1 MAARAHGPR
10 NHALRDGYVR
20 ARWYSVAGTRTTP
33 THVMRAQKNNVSDD
47 VPGANDRWT
56 ISPRSQMMK
65 ASMTRNADRFA
76 DPRGFRPRTYAP
88 RNALTTRAAK
98 GSIAPRVRTNST
110 GPPAVIRTQSRRR
123 PARRGADSSPSHA
136 RPRASWRR
144 RDIVAPRCS
153 CQRRPRAGAGG

>member
-10 NHALRDGYVR
+10 NQALRDGYVR

-33 THVMRAQKNNVSDD
+33 THVTRAQKNNVSDD

-65 ASMTRNADRFA
+65 ASMTRNADRLA
-76 DPRGFRPRTYAP
+76 EPRGVRPRTYAP

-98 GSIAPRVRTNST
+98 GRGAPIERENSVDLR
-110 GPPAVIRTQSRRR
+110 PRSRRR
-123 PARRGADSSPSHA
+123 
-136 RPRASWRR
+136 RR
-144 RDIVAPRCS
+144 RR
-153 CQRRPRAGAGG
+153 

>member
-33 THVMRAQKNNVSDD
+33 THVTRAQKNNVSDD

-56 ISPRSQMMK
+56 ISPRSQIMK

-76 DPRGFRPRTYAP
+76 EPRGLRPRAARGSSAP
-88 RNALTTRAAK
+88 
-98 GSIAPRVRTNST
+98 SERTNSAGIAT
-110 GPPAVIRTQSRRR
+110 VIPTQSRRHR
-123 PARRGADSSPSHA
+123 ARRGADNSPGHA
-136 RPRASWRR
+136 RPRAS
-144 RDIVAPRCS
+144 
-153 CQRRPRAGAGG
+153 

>member
-88 RNALTTRAAK
+88 RNALTTSAPN
-98 GSIAPRVRTNST
+98 GSSA
-110 GPPAVIRTQSRRR
+110 SRL
-123 PARRGADSSPSHA
+123 SSAMRSH
-136 RPRASWRR
+136 PIS
-144 RDIVAPRCS
+144 S
-153 CQRRPRAGAGG
+153 L

>member
-10 NHALRDGYVR
+10 NQALRDGYVR

-33 THVMRAQKNNVSDD
+33 THVTRAQKNNVSDD

-76 DPRGFRPRTYAP
+76 EPRGFRPRTYAP
-88 RNALTTRAAK
+88 RNALTTSASRLSSA
-98 GSIAPRVRTNST
+98 
-110 GPPAVIRTQSRRR
+110 IRSH
-123 PARRGADSSPSHA
+123 PISSL
-136 RPRASWRR
+136 
-144 RDIVAPRCS
+144 
-153 CQRRPRAGAGG
+153 

>member
-33 THVMRAQKNNVSDD
+33 THVTRAQKNNVSDD

-76 DPRGFRPRTYAP
+76 EPRGFRPRTYAP
-88 RNALTTRAAK
+88 RNELTTRAAR
-98 GSIAPRVRTNST
+98 GSSAPSERTNSAGT
-110 GPPAVIRTQSRRR
+110 ASVIPTQSRRR
-123 PARRGADSSPSHA
+123 RARRGADNSPSHA
-136 RPRASWRR
+136 RLRAS
-144 RDIVAPRCS
+144 
-153 CQRRPRAGAGG
+153 

>member
-1 MAARAHGPR
+1 MAARAKGPR

-33 THVMRAQKNNVSDD
+33 THVTRAQKNNVSDD

-65 ASMTRNADRFA
+65 ASITRNADRFA
-76 DPRGFRPRTYAP
+76 EPRGFRPRTYAP

-98 GSIAPRVRTNST
+98 GRVAPSERTNSP
-110 GPPAVIRTQSRRR
+110 GAPAVIQTRSRRR
-123 PARRGADSSPSHA
+123 RARRGAGSSPS
-136 RPRASWRR
+136 RVRLRA
-144 RDIVAPRCS
+144 P
-153 CQRRPRAGAGG
+153 RRPRDS

>member
-10 NHALRDGYVR
+10 NQALRDGYVK

-33 THVMRAQKNNVSDD
+33 THVTRAQKNNVSDD

-76 DPRGFRPRTYAP
+76 EPRGFRP

-98 GSIAPRVRTNST
+98 GRVAPIERTNSM
-110 GPPAVIRTQSRRR
+110 VIRTRSRRR
-123 PARRGADSSPSHA
+123 RARRGADSSPSHA
-136 RPRASWRR
+136 RPRAS
-144 RDIVAPRCS
+144 
-153 CQRRPRAGAGG
+153 

>member
-10 NHALRDGYVR
+10 NQALRDGYVR

-56 ISPRSQMMK
+56 ISPRSEMMK

-98 GSIAPRVRTNST
+98 GRVAPIERTNSV
-110 GPPAVIRTQSRRR
+110 VIQTRSRRR
-123 PARRGADSSPSHA
+123 RARRGADSSPSHA
-136 RPRASWRR
+136 RPRAS
-144 RDIVAPRCS
+144 
-153 CQRRPRAGAGG
+153 